1 MKHWPTLPH
10 AVRPKPWTLCH
21 GNGTAS
27 DQDDRCLPW
36 KWDWLRKRRSLPVP
50 FARLQTFWPI
60 VAGLLLAGCGQK
72 PAADVQTNVP
82 QSSSNTITLFV
93 PCGMLDPMMKVR
105 RKFESLPDKPVV
117 KIVSDN
123 AVVLMRKIRRGDYAD
138 IFVTPGETEMNIMAR
153 EGHVDAGSIRR
164 FGTFRLILVV
174 PAANKAEVKTMADLS
189 SPKVKSVA
197 IAEPQEN
204 SVGFYAVEALKSL
217 GLWEAVQP
225 KLISHWHAL
234 EAVTY
239 VCKERVDAGIYFNS
253 CPFETTPSEL
263 EGYHT
268 SYKILETIPETA
280 HPLVKV
286 QAATLTKSS
295 NVALAHRF
303 LDYLVQPETQELL
316 QASGI
321 PNLPKEPNNKP

>member
-10 AVRPKPWTLCH
+10 RT
-21 GNGTAS
+21 
-27 DQDDRCLPW
+27 
-36 KWDWLRKRRSLPVP
+36 RRSVPVP
-50 FARLQTFWPI
+50 FAWLQTFLPI
-60 VAGLLLAGCGQK
+60 VAALLVAGCGQK
-72 PAADVQTNVP
+72 PAADVP
-82 QSSSNTITLFV
+82 QDSSNTITLFV

-117 KIVSDN
+117 KIENDN

-138 IFVTPGETEMNIMAR
+138 ILVTPGETEMNLMVK
-153 EGHVDAGSIRR
+153 EGYIDPGSIRP

-174 PAANKAEVKTMADLS
+174 PAANKADVKTMADLS
-189 SPKVKSVA
+189 GPKVKRVA
-197 IAEPQEN
+197 IAEPGEN

-217 GLWEAVQP
+217 KLWEAVQP

-239 VCKERVDAGIYFNS
+239 VCKDRVDAGIYFNS

-263 EGYHT
+263 KGYHT

-280 HPLVKV
+280 HPRVKV
-286 QAATLTKSS
+286 QAGTLTKSS
-295 NVALAHRF
+295 NAALASRF

-316 QASGI
+316 KASGI
-321 PNLPKEPNNKP
+321 PNLPKESDSKP

>member
-1 MKHWPTLPH
+1 
-10 AVRPKPWTLCH
+10 
-21 GNGTAS
+21 
-27 DQDDRCLPW
+27 
-36 KWDWLRKRRSLPVP
+36 
-50 FARLQTFWPI
+50 
-60 VAGLLLAGCGQK
+60 LLVLGGCGQR
-72 PAADVQTNVP
+72 PSTDVQTAAS
-82 QSSSNTITLFV
+82 QSDSNTITLFV
-93 PCGMLDPMMKVR
+93 PCGMLDPMMKIR
-105 RKFESLPDKPVV
+105 RKFEALPDKPVV
-117 KIVSDN
+117 KIENDN

-138 IFVTPGETEMNIMAR
+138 ILVTPGETEMNLMVK
-153 EGHVDAGSIRR
+153 EGYIDPGSIRT
-164 FGTFRLILVV
+164 FGTFRMILVV
-174 PAANKAEVKTMADLS
+174 PAANKAEVKTMADLR
-189 SPKVKSVA
+189 SPKVKNVA
-197 IAEPQEN
+197 IAEPTEN

-225 KLISHWHAL
+225 KLVSHWHAL

-321 PNLPKEPNNKP
+321 PNLPKESNSKP